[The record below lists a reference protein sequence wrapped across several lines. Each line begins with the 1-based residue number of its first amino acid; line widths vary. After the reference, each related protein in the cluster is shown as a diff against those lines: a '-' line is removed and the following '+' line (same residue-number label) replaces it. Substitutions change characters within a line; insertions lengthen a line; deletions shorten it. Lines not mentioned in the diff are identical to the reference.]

1 MQAYAQLQRCTCSG
15 CILFLLVVIATGCTT
30 TSGGLTQPTTP
41 DPTPEAPNFDQSAA
55 AKELT
60 VARKMID
67 AGQYSQVLPRLL
79 NVVNRYPSTPG
90 GIQARYWTGLAYYRI
105 GGMRDAYE
113 NFEEYLRLS
122 PQGTYAESAKNYLD
136 TLIDPEKSGLYSPE
150 QLAEEIQVAQ
160 ARVKEAP
167 DELAHKLRLA
177 DLLWKYGQ
185 YDKAGQMYAAMLETN
200 PGLAEDAI
208 VRTRI
213 ERTADGGIVVLTP
226 GEMVRR
232 EAEREPLV
240 IFNTQSFKSGREL
253 GYSGSLRNK
262 LYNVSGQMV
271 NRSTQP
277 LKDVSI
283 IVTIY
288 GFGSTV
294 YETKT
299 FNVGRLNPKETRAFS
314 VPFTR
319 FDNIDN
325 VYRYECVGT
334 YSR

>member
-1 MQAYAQLQRCTCSG
+1 MKPPLNYIIRFSWTLLLSG
-15 CILFLLVVIATGCTT
+15 SVLIVTACTT
-30 TSGGLTQPTTP
+30 VSPSMTQPATP

-60 VARKMID
+60 VAQKMID

-90 GIQARYWTGLAYYRI
+90 GIQARYWTGLTYFKI

-113 NFEEYLRLS
+113 NFEEYLRLAPNGS
-122 PQGTYAESAKNYLD
+122 YAESAKAYLD
-136 TLIDPEKSGLYSPE
+136 TLTNPDASGLYTPG
-150 QLAEEIQVAQ
+150 QLATEIKAVQRQVEAQ
-160 ARVKEAP
+160 PE
-167 DELAHKLRLA
+167 ELAHQLKLA

-185 YDKAGQMYAAMLETN
+185 YDKAGALYAEMLKER

-208 VRTRI
+208 IRTRI
-213 ERTADGGIVVLTP
+213 ERDADGSVVVLTP
-226 GEMVRR
+226 AEMVRR
-232 EAEREPLV
+232 EAQREPLV

-253 GYSGSLRNK
+253 GYNSSLRNK
-262 LYNVSGQMV
+262 VYNVTGQVV
-271 NRSTQP
+271 NRSNEP
-277 LKDVSI
+277 LSNVTI
-283 IVTIY
+283 NVTIY

-294 YETKT
+294 FEAKS
-299 FNVGRLNPKETRAFS
+299 FPIGRLNPKETRAFS

-319 FDNIDN
+319 FDNIEN

-334 YSR
+334 YTR